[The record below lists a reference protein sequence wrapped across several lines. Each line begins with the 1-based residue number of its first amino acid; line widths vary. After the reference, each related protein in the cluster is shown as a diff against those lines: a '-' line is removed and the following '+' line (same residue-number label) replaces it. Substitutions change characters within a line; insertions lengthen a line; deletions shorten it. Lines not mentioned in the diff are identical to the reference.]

1 MRNQISYD
9 LSIRDEHNITMLA
22 GTEIRKNIHEI
33 DNRIVYGYN
42 ENTKQHI
49 SLNEQQMIAGV
60 TGGTIVDP
68 NSQTSSQQ
76 SFTNGFGTGYV
87 KYDKRF
93 FSLYA
98 NAAYDYKSKYGLNA
112 SIRVDQA
119 NLFGTDIRYKPIWS
133 VGVLWNLHH
142 EDFWNRDLFDR
153 FTFRI
158 SRGIAGNTPNSEVGD
173 LTTSL
178 VLRDMGTSRS
188 ADSKFDEY
196 YFSCLEESEM
206 GKNDDHQFGNRFF
219 YLAKQVKRFG

>member
-1 MRNQISYD
+1 
-9 LSIRDEHNITMLA
+9 
-22 GTEIRKNIHEI
+22 
-33 DNRIVYGYN
+33 
-42 ENTKQHI
+42 
-49 SLNEQQMIAGV
+49 MIAGV

-119 NLFGTDIRYKPIWS
+119 NLFGTVFVTNRSGLSGCYGTCIMKIFGTGTCSIALLLESAGELPVTRPILKS
-133 VGVLWNLHH
+133 
-142 EDFWNRDLFDR
+142 
-153 FTFRI
+153 
-158 SRGIAGNTPNSEVGD
+158 GD

-178 VLRDMGTSRS
+178 VPRIWELLVR